1 MAATIK
7 RVEAKEIIKLLG
19 LKKLAR
25 YSPNKIRIAALI
37 KARAI
42 ENPIPQKAA
51 NLES

>member
-25 YSPNKIRIAALI
+25 YSPYRIKIAALI